1 MKLEQII
8 ADILKIGTDEINN
21 ETSPQNCGN
30 WTSLKHILLI
40 KQISKVY
47 GINISVSEIKNLR
60 NVGSIKQF
68 LIDKGVFNE

>member
-1 MKLEQII
+1 MKLKQIV
-8 ADILKIGTDEINN
+8 ADILKVGIEEIND
-21 ETSPQNCGN
+21 ETSPQTCGN

-68 LIDKGVFNE
+68 LIDKGVFHE